1 MYLAELHGK
10 LSKSVEHQEDILTSN
25 VFSFFKYSRRDIF
38 LKNYLKRL
46 LGKQFTID
54 ELLNAEFIFW
64 PTYNDNT
71 EPDLIIIV
79 GNYYLLFEAK
89 YHSDFGKRS
98 LTKKD
103 QISREI
109 EGGCLEARRL
119 NKKFIYVAITADSIY
134 RKEKF
139 PPSLLN
145 MPEKFIWT
153 NWQAISSLIEQ
164 LIYDNG
170 ELEKHEYFHALD
182 LYELLDKKNLRSFA
196 GYNLKGKFKHYD
208 QIFFDVD
215 SSKYRGSFIGFVD
228 SLSTVKL
235 IGTVPSTIYYLS
247 QNNLRNRCFFDNLKG
262 SLRIIIPSHD
272 KLFFHRRLYGK

>member
-1 MYLAELHGK
+1 M
-10 LSKSVEHQEDILTSN
+10 TSN

-46 LGKQFTID
+46 LGKQFTND

-89 YHSDFGKRS
+89 YHSDFGKGS
-98 LTKKD
+98 LTRKD

-109 EGGCLEARRL
+109 EGGCLDARRL

-139 PPSLLN
+139 PNFLVN
-145 MPEKFIWT
+145 MPEKFKWT
-153 NWQAISSLIEQ
+153 NWQSISLLIEQ
-164 LIYDNG
+164 LIHDNG
-170 ELEKHEYFHALD
+170 ELEKHEYWHALD

-208 QIFFDVD
+208 QVFFDVD

-228 SLSTVKL
+228 SLSNVKL
-235 IGTVPSTIYYLS
+235 IGTVPSTIYYLY
-247 QNNLRNRCFFDNLKG
+247 QNRLQNRCFFDSLKD
-262 SLRIIIPSHD
+262 SLPINIP
-272 KLFFHRRLYGK
+272 LP